1 MLNIVLVFHDIL
13 KSYLVSIHLLKM
25 AIFGVTRCYKYL
37 VTMATKA
44 SAYNI
49 AVGRCKN
56 FIFGVH
62 IP

>member
-13 KSYLVSIHLLKM
+13 KSYLVSIYLLIL
-25 AIFGVTRCYKYL
+25 AISGMTPCYQYH

-44 SAYNI
+44 GTYNI
-49 AVGRCKN
+49 AVGRYKD
-56 FIFGVH
+56 FIFGAL